1 MALFVW
7 SDKMSVGIGK
17 IDREH
22 MGLFD
27 IMNKLHEEMLAG
39 RGKDILGQVLTKLM
53 DYTKVHFGN
62 EEALLRQH
70 GYPGLADHIKLHE
83 GFKHKV
89 AELDAK
95 LKAGNVSLAVS
106 ALDFLRDWLIKHIQ
120 GVDFQYKPFLASKG
134 VK

>member
-7 SDKMSVGIGK
+7 SEKMSVGIGK
-17 IDREH
+17 IDKEH

-39 RGKDILGQVLTKLM
+39 RGKDVLGQVLTKLL
-53 DYTKVHFGN
+53 DYTKIHFGN

-83 GFKHKV
+83 AFKQKI

-95 LKAGNVSLAVS
+95 LKVGNTSLAVN

-120 GVDFQYKPFLASKG
+120 GIDFQYKPFLAAKG